1 MPRPKRPV
9 PTPKHVGH
17 ANKMKRAAHVGSKL
31 GSAKPKPRVKV
42 GTAAA
47 KALGIVQPLAGQ
59 ICSKNS
65 TSRNTAK
72 AR

>member
-17 ANKMKRAAHVGSKL
+17 VAKMKRAAQL
-31 GSAKPKPRVKV
+31 GPRRKSPKPRVKV

-47 KALGIVQPLAGQ
+47 KALGIE
-59 ICSKNS
+59 
-65 TSRNTAK
+65 
-72 AR
+72 